1 MTLDAT
7 SLGTIDG
14 PALLPQAAPATGVAL
29 ERRRDV
35 PDLRAGR
42 RRSGAR
48 RDAGEARV
56 SGRTLQVS
64 KFYPPVMGG
73 IETVAWE
80 ITEGLNRAGVPTDV
94 LCSHQAPRTV
104 VEVADA
110 GYTIVRAGSLGRVLS
125 TSVAPAMVRALA
137 RLCGGYDVIH
147 LHMPDPMGALAVF
160 LTRPAG
166 KLVVH
171 WHSDVVRQRVAMYAY
186 RPLQDWVLRRADAVV
201 ATSLAYAQAS
211 EALRPFQQKVT
222 VIPIGIGDARDQAR
236 AEVSAAI
243 RERFAGCRLVFALG
257 RMTHYKGFEVL
268 IRAAERLP
276 EDCRVLIGGDGP
288 RLARLR
294 RDVSHR
300 GLDDKVVLLGHVLDH
315 ELLCWFE
322 ACDVFCMPST
332 LRAEAYGV
340 AMVEAM
346 VMGRPIVAS
355 DLPGSGVPWVNQ
367 HERTGLNVPVGDP
380 VALAEALGRL
390 LDDADLRRRMGAA
403 ARGRY
408 LQEFRADL
416 MTERTLD
423 LYDALLAP
431 ANATVRWRR
440 GEPAPTSQH
449 ATPRFAAAEVE
460 VT

>member
-1 MTLDAT
+1 MSLDA
-7 SLGTIDG
+7 SGLGLIDV
-14 PALLPQAAPATGVAL
+14 PALLPPAAAAAAAVL
-29 ERRRDV
+29 ERRRGD
-35 PDLRAGR
+35 PEPWTGHRGGPRADADA
-42 RRSGAR
+42 AR
-48 RDAGEARV
+48 RT
-56 SGRTLQVS
+56 GRTLQLS

-80 ITEGLNRAGVPTDV
+80 LTEGLNRAGMPTDV
-94 LCSHQAPRTV
+94 LCSHHLPRTV
-104 VEVADA
+104 VDVAEA
-110 GYTIVRAGSLGRVLS
+110 GYAIVRAASLGRVLS
-125 TSVAPAMVRALA
+125 TSVAPAMVRELA
-137 RLCGGYDVIH
+137 RLRDAYDVIH

-160 LTRPAG
+160 LTRPAA

-171 WHSDVVRQRVAMYAY
+171 WHSDVVRQRVAMHAY
-186 RPLQDWVLRRADAVV
+186 RHLQDWVLRRADAVV

-211 EALRPFQQKVT
+211 DALRAFQDKVT
-222 VIPIGIGDARDQAR
+222 VIPIGIGDARQQAR
-236 AEVSAAI
+236 AETTADI
-243 RERFAGCRLVFALG
+243 RGRFPGCRLVFALG

-268 IRAAERLP
+268 VRAAERLP
-276 EDCRVLIGGDGP
+276 ADCRVLIGGDGQ
-288 RLARLR
+288 RLAQLQRDVAR
-294 RDVSHR
+294 RD
-300 GLDDKVVLLGHVLDH
+300 LDDKVVLLGHVQDN
-315 ELLCWFE
+315 ELFSWFE

-355 DLPGSGVPWVNQ
+355 DIPGSGVPWVNQ
-367 HERTGLNVPVGDP
+367 HERTGLNVPVGDAD
-380 VALAEALGRL
+380 ALAGALCRL
-390 LDDADLRRRMGAA
+390 LDDVPLRRRMGAT

-408 LQEFRADL
+408 QHEFRADL

-431 ANATVRWRR
+431 ANATLRWRR

-449 ATPRFAAAEVE
+449 RAPRYAAAEVE